1 MLRVGDSDAMGGGF
15 KCYGWGISMVGVGIT
30 MLGVGDSDAM
40 GGGFRFYEWG
50 NQMLGAGN
58 SDATGGIQ
66 ILWVAGGGF
75 RC

>member
-1 MLRVGDSDAMGGGF
+1 MLWVGNFDGRGGDYDARGR
-15 KCYGWGISMVGVGIT
+15 
-30 MLGVGDSDAM
+30 
-40 GGGFRFYEWG
+40 GFRCYEWG

>member
-1 MLRVGDSDAMGGGF
+1 
-15 KCYGWGISMVGVGIT
+15 MVGVGIT